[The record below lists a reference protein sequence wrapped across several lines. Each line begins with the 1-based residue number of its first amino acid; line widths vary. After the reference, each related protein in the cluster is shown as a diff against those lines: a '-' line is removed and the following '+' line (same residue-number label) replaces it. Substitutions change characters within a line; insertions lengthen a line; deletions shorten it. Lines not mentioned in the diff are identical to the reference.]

1 MANEEVM
8 NEMDMENEGTLIT
21 LEDEEGNEVEF
32 EFLDIVEYDGEE
44 YIVLIENDED
54 ADEVVILKINPVDEE
69 TEEYVSIE
77 DEDLL
82 DKLFDIFK
90 KKYEGEINFCYRRE
104 IQLSE
109 IQENEI
115 QTCEVPESEVPETE
129 IQESEV
135 QETEIQESEV
145 PESEAPENERKPR
158 KLLITGGTNFVS
170 RYTAE
175 YFAATGYE
183 VTVLNRGSREQA
195 EGVTLIQADRTDLGG
210 ALDGL
215 TFDAVLDICGYTEEH
230 VVKLLDA
237 LGDDFKGPYILLS
250 SSAVYPEGN
259 PQPFEENQPTGENYL
274 WGGYGTNKIAAENAL
289 RERMENAYILRPP
302 YLYGKYE
309 SLYREPFIF
318 DCARGD
324 RKCYIPEKEMS
335 LQFFNVR
342 DLCRFMELIL
352 ETQPENKVFNVGNP
366 QTVTVKEWVTLCY
379 EAAGKT
385 PEILRVSDSFPQ
397 RSYFPF
403 HNYDYRLDVSKMLAL
418 MPELTPLDEG
428 LKEEYEWYAETDPPM
443 DRKSYFE
450 YIDNNLA

>member
-1 MANEEVM
+1 M
-8 NEMDMENEGTLIT
+8 
-21 LEDEEGNEVEF
+21 
-32 EFLDIVEYDGEE
+32 
-44 YIVLIENDED
+44 
-54 ADEVVILKINPVDEE
+54 
-69 TEEYVSIE
+69 
-77 DEDLL
+77 
-82 DKLFDIFK
+82 
-90 KKYEGEINFCYRRE
+90 
-104 IQLSE
+104 SE
-109 IQENEI
+109 IQTNEMQTNEMQTEEI
-115 QTCEVPESEVPETE
+115 QTDEVQESE
-129 IQESEV
+129 IQAEEPPESEV
-135 QETEIQESEV
+135 QESE
-145 PESEAPENERKPR
+145 RQPR

-175 YFAATGYE
+175 YFAALGDE

-195 EGVTLIQADRTDLGG
+195 EGVTLIQADRTDLGS

-230 VVKLLDA
+230 VVKLLEA

-274 WGGYGTNKIAAENAL
+274 WGEYGTNKIAAENAL

-335 LQFFNVR
+335 LQFFHVR

-403 HNYDYRLDVSKMLAL
+403 HNYDYRLDVNRMLAL

-428 LKEEYEWYAETDPPM
+428 LKEEYEWFVEADPPM
-443 DRKSYFE
+443 NRKPYFE